1 MFEKIV
7 VFKALGPNNYAERC
21 GSQNC
26 KKAVFRKRGERYSI
40 LPVDV
45 EITLC
50 SECAE
55 KYVISGN

>member
-40 LPVDV
+40 LPVDI

-50 SECAE
+50 TECSE
-55 KYVISGN
+55 KYVTSGN